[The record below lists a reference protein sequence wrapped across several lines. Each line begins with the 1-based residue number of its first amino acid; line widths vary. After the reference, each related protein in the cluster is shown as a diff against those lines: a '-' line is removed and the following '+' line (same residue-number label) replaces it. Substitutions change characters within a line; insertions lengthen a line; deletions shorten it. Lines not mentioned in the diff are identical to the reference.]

1 MYIKDISISNFKSI
15 ASAEIDFSR
24 LALLIGANAAGKSNL
39 INVFRFLA
47 DIENNGLDYAIALQG
62 GISYLRN
69 ASMPKDE
76 PITIKFSI
84 DFPDEHWIRHVSS
97 NIGLMIN
104 SVENEFS
111 IKPNKKGNG
120 YHIASDKLDV
130 IYSINRVPKVKNQE
144 LEKVSDYRL
153 TFERTTRK
161 LAHKYLIYN
170 CDSWDEKE
178 KEKFESADIS
188 GKFFERMCREDMN
201 ELMLNKIALLLPPSF
216 NASSFVRIFDFDP
229 RELKKNSAM
238 GSMKVLNENGSNI
251 ASVLQNILTKKANK
265 EKFTCLVREFLPFV
279 DSIRVENNFDKS
291 FSYTVKESYSNKTF
305 YSSFLSDGTVS
316 LLAIVIALYF
326 ENNSNIVVLEEP
338 ERNIH
343 PRLLKQLLSAC
354 KDVSSNKQII
364 ITTHNPEFLK
374 QAEIEDIRF
383 IQRDCDGFTHI
394 SKPSDNPTVMTF
406 IKNDLG
412 LDDLFLKNLLGE

>member
-84 DFPDEHWIRHVSS
+84 DFPDEHWIRQVSS

-170 CDSWDEKE
+170 CDGWDEKE

-229 RELKKNSAM
+229 RELKKNSAL
-238 GSMKVLNENGSNI
+238 GSS
-251 ASVLQNILTKKANK
+251 
-265 EKFTCLVREFLPFV
+265 C
-279 DSIRVENNFDKS
+279 SIMYV
-291 FSYTVKESYSNKTF
+291 
-305 YSSFLSDGTVS
+305 
-316 LLAIVIALYF
+316 
-326 ENNSNIVVLEEP
+326 
-338 ERNIH
+338 
-343 PRLLKQLLSAC
+343 
-354 KDVSSNKQII
+354 
-364 ITTHNPEFLK
+364 
-374 QAEIEDIRF
+374 
-383 IQRDCDGFTHI
+383 
-394 SKPSDNPTVMTF
+394 
-406 IKNDLG
+406 
-412 LDDLFLKNLLGE
+412 